1 MDAPADN
8 QAANRAA
15 SHRVRG
21 YSAYSA
27 LDCNVLAIDYRGF
40 GDSTGSPSEE
50 GLIRDAKAVWDHV
63 RTHGSREREEG
74 ANDQG
79 VVLVGQ
85 SLGTGVVAGLAGLLA
100 DQGTSLYLIFDRVRA
115 DSDQVFIQGL

>member
-1 MDAPADN
+1 VPADD

-40 GDSTGSPSEE
+40 GDSTGSPSEK
-50 GLIRDAKAVWDHV
+50 GLVRDAKTVWDYVHS
-63 RTHGSREREEG
+63 HGSREREEG
-74 ANDQG
+74 GKGQG
-79 VVLVGQ
+79 IDLVGQ

-100 DQGTSLYLIFDRVRA
+100 DQGTSL
-115 DSDQVFIQGL
+115 